1 MAAGS
6 HVPAGQ
12 AWQEGCLRL
21 GQAAGTHLQLLYL
34 PSQGGV
40 GSHVLEERGLEA
52 DPQVCLLP
60 VAVFLKQDNPT
71 VPHALTSAV
80 NCETSR

>member
-1 MAAGS
+1 MD
-6 HVPAGQ
+6 VPTPKPASSWVRAGQ
-12 AWQEGCLRL
+12 AWQKGHLRL

-40 GSHVLEERGLEA
+40 GSHVLEEGGLEA

-60 VAVFLKQDNPT
+60 VAVFLKRDNPAE
-71 VPHALTSAV
+71 PHA
-80 NCETSR
+80 